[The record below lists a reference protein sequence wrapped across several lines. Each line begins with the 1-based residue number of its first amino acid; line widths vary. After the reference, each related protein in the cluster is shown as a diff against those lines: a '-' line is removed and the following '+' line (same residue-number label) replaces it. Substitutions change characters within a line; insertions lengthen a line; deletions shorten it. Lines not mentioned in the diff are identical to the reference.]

1 MRRLA
6 RVCASLACIVA
17 AAAYGAT
24 AANPRAPGEY
34 LDHALA
40 LMRANAIVTP
50 AKGWPTVTRE
60 ARKMAARARRPADA
74 YGAIIFALDQL
85 RQAGDV
91 HEGFTNPLTAKLE
104 AQAAKRAG
112 TVPTPPPAVSLA
124 HGRLGLVEVPAIA
137 SLPSTPNARRYV
149 SSALSNIS
157 VLQTQS
163 DPCGWIIDLRENTG
177 GDMYPMLLG
186 VGPLLGDGPLIG
198 FTGRKGFRYYVSYR
212 DGALSGGGYTD
223 RAPVVV
229 PAFSPA
235 PPVAVLTGP
244 TTASSGEAVT
254 VAFRGRA
261 NTRSFGAATGGVT
274 TAPQTYHLVDG
285 AEISFSVSDYVDH
298 NGVIYD
304 HAIAPDAP
312 VAQNLPDSAA
322 EQAAEQWLLSTPQC
336 SQHS

>member
-1 MRRLA
+1 MADGHSRGSEDGGA
-6 RVCASLACIVA
+6 RQ
-17 AAAYGAT
+17 
-24 AANPRAPGEY
+24 E
-34 LDHALA
+34 
-40 LMRANAIVTP
+40 
-50 AKGWPTVTRE
+50 TR
-60 ARKMAARARRPADA
+60 DA

-104 AQAAKRAG
+104 AQVA
-112 TVPTPPPAVSLA
+112 
-124 HGRLGLVEVPAIA
+124 
-137 SLPSTPNARRYV
+137 
-149 SSALSNIS
+149 
-157 VLQTQS
+157 
-163 DPCGWIIDLRENTG
+163 G

-212 DGALSGGGYTD
+212 DGALSVGGYTD

-274 TAPQTYHLVDG
+274 TRATDLPPGRWRRNLVLGLRLCRPQRRHLRPRDR
-285 AEISFSVSDYVDH
+285 
-298 NGVIYD
+298 
-304 HAIAPDAP
+304 P
-312 VAQNLPDSAA
+312 
-322 EQAAEQWLLSTPQC
+322 
-336 SQHS
+336 

>member
-1 MRRLA
+1 LLLCGVGALLA
-6 RVCASLACIVA
+6 SRAASA
-17 AAAYGAT
+17 ATRPPA
-24 AANPRAPGEY
+24 PRAY

-40 LMRANAIVTP
+40 LMSANAVVAP
-50 AKGWPTVTRE
+50 VQGWPVVIRQAQRMAAH
-60 ARKMAARARRPADA
+60 ARKPAET
-74 YGAIIFALDQL
+74 YGAIIFALNQL
-85 RQAGDV
+85 YNAGDV
-91 HEGFTNPLTAKLE
+91 HAGFTNPLTAKFE
-104 AQAAKRAG
+104 VQAAKRAG

-124 HGRLGLVEVPAIA
+124 QGRLGLVQLPAIG
-137 SLPSTPNARRYV
+137 SLPNTPNARRYV

-157 VLQTQS
+157 ALQTQS

-186 VGPLLGDGPLIG
+186 VGPVLGDGPLIG

-212 DGALSGGGYTD
+212 DGVLTGGGYTD

-274 TAPQTYHLVDG
+274 TAPQTYRLVDG
-285 AEISFSVSDYVDH
+285 AEISFSVSDYVDR
-298 NGVIYD
+298 NGVIHD

-312 VAQNLPDSAA
+312 VAQNLPDSAV

-336 SQHS
+336 SQHR